1 MEPIPFI
8 PEDQLPDSLLAG
20 LLEHMACYLQTGRA
34 RSIHQAR
41 VLLDRIATHPS
52 ASHEL
57 RECGRHLSEVLE
69 DSLAHHCEAGASPAD
84 LRPWLARTWLEV
96 AV

>member
-8 PEDQLPDSLLAG
+8 PEDKLPDSLMAG
-20 LLEHMACYLQTGRA
+20 LLEHMACYLQTGRI

-41 VLLDRIATHPS
+41 VLLERIATHPS

-57 RECGRHLSEVLE
+57 GYYT
-69 DSLAHHCEAGASPAD
+69 G
-84 LRPWLARTWLEV
+84 
-96 AV
+96 